1 MSITHLPAETL
12 DKIAGFIESPTD
24 LRNFAVSRQLY
35 SIVSPRH
42 TQFRIIRSPLR
53 SSIWQKFTT
62 HRSLAQNVRTLEIQ
76 RPECYDL
83 HPDFAVLS
91 DPFMALG
98 DRRRRGFRTN
108 PSVIPEIFK
117 EEHGDEDKQFS
128 NVWDSKTVGIPTF
141 NNERNTDLCAERL
154 LVLALR
160 TMTGLTSFIWSRTP
174 PLINPN
180 IEDDIWITLANH
192 CPDLREV
199 QVIDGVD
206 APDLGDPQDLKVVY
220 NPSVSAF
227 PYSSVLV

>member
-24 LRNFAVSRQLY
+24 LRNFAVSRQLH

-42 TQFRIIRSPLR
+42 TQFRIIRSPLL
-53 SSIWQKFTT
+53 SPIWQKFTT

-76 RPECYDL
+76 RPEYYGV

-108 PSVIPEIFK
+108 PSVVPEIFK
-117 EEHGDEDKQFS
+117 EEHGDKDEQ
-128 NVWDSKTVGIPTF
+128 GAPTF
-141 NNERNTDLCAERL
+141 NNERNKDLCAERL

-160 TMTGLTSFIWSRTP
+160 TMTGLTSFVWSRTP

-199 QVIDGVD
+199 QVLDGVD
-206 APDLGDPQDLKVVY
+206 SDDLGGPQDRKVVH

-227 PYSSVLV
+227 PHSSTLV